1 MNNDKQGEIIIYK
14 TLDGSTEIEVAPDLD
29 NDTIWLTQ
37 AQIAILFQSSKQ
49 NISLHLKNLFAS
61 KELDNSVVKENLTTA
76 SDSKNYK
83 TLSYN
88 LDAILAIGF
97 RVNSRQAAHFRV
109 WAAKQLKEL
118 LIKGFVMND
127 EKLKGTKKDHF
138 QELQERVR
146 SIRTSE
152 RNFWDKI
159 KDVFAT
165 TSDDYDK
172 HSEIAQTFFATTQNM
187 FHYAITHHTAAE
199 IVSGR
204 ADANAPFMGMVTFKG
219 KEITPEDTKIAKNY
233 LTEFELRQLT
243 LLADQFL
250 SFAEL
255 QSLERRQMYMS
266 TWVSKLIDFLKLN
279 DKDILQDKGKVSA
292 EVGKQIALKEYTKY
306 KMQQAMDLQNMLDEI
321 EYKEEKEATKRAAFF
336 NDQHDS
342 YENED
347 NELDEAI
354 EESEIEKTDIGKL
367 VEKANF
373 GQLLGAVTKAG
384 KPKEKEEK

>member
-1 MNNDKQGEIIIYK
+1 MSKALTNEVLIYK
-14 TLDGSTEIEVAPDLD
+14 TLDGNNQVEVNVDVTA
-29 NDTIWLTQ
+29 DTVWLTQ
-37 AQIAILFQSSKQ
+37 KQMSDLFQKDSDTIGLHIR
-49 NISLHLKNLFAS
+49 NIYKDA
-61 KELDNSVVKENLTTA
+61 ELQEDRTTEKSSVVQKEGNRNI
-76 SDSKNYK
+76 KREVNF
-83 TLSYN
+83 YN
-88 LDAILAIGF
+88 LDVIISVGY
-97 RVNSRQAAHFRV
+97 RVNTKQGVHFRI
-109 WAAKQLKEL
+109 WATQQLKEL
-118 LIKGFVMND
+118 LVKGFVLND
-127 EKLKGTKKDHF
+127 DKLKGTKKDHF

-159 KDVFAT
+159 KEVFAT

-204 ADANAPFMGMVTFKG
+204 ADANAPLMGMTTFKG

-233 LTEFELRQLT
+233 LTEFELKQLT

-279 DKDILQDKGKVSA
+279 DKDILQDKGRVSA
-292 EVGKQIALKEYTKY
+292 EVGKQIALKEYAKY
-306 KMQQAMDLQNMLDEI
+306 KEQQAKDLQKMLDEM
-321 EYKEEKEATKRAAFF
+321 EYKVELEASKRETLFY
-336 NDQHDS
+336 DEYDS
-342 YENED
+342 YED
-347 NELDEAI
+347 NEVEEVIDEI
-354 EESEIEKTDIGKL
+354 KPKKTSEEL

-373 GQLLGAVTKAG
+373 GQILGAVTKAG
-384 KPKEKEEK
+384 KPE